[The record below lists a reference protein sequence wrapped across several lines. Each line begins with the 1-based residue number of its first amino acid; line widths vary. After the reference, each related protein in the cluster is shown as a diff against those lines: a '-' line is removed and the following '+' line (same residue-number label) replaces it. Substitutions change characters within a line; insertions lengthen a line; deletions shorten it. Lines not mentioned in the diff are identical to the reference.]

1 MSAKSENE
9 SATADRE
16 IVISR
21 LVNAPR
27 ELVWTAYSDPKDLT
41 HWWGPDGFST
51 TTKSM
56 DMRPGGEWRFVMH
69 GPDGTD
75 YKNLVKYIEVI
86 KPERLVWN
94 HSGEDETAH
103 IHFTSTVTFAEEDR
117 KTRVTL
123 RLVFET
129 KGERDQIERDVGATE
144 GGKQTLARLDQY
156 LHGVSRPVEVA
167 SGTPFV
173 VERTFNAPRALV
185 WKAWTEAG
193 QLKNW
198 WGPKGCKIEV
208 KTLDVRPGGIFHY
221 AMRFSNGAAMWGR
234 FDYVDVTRP
243 SQMTYL
249 NAFSDET
256 GSITRAPFSETW
268 PLQVHNTMTLE
279 ERGDK
284 TAMTITGYPHDASDE
299 ERRFFEGFF
308 HSLEKGFGG
317 TMDQLEAYLA
327 TLA

>member
-1 MSAKSENE
+1 MTTKA
-9 SATADRE
+9 ATPDQSDRE

-27 ELVWTAYSDPKDLT
+27 ELVWKAYSDPEHLT

-75 YKNLVKYIEVI
+75 FKNLVKYIEVT

-103 IHFTSTVTFAEEDR
+103 IHFTSYVTFADESG
-117 KTRVTL
+117 KTRVTI
-123 RLVFET
+123 RLVCDS
-129 KGERDQIERDVGATE
+129 KAERDEIEKSSGATE

-156 LHGVSRPVEVA
+156 LHGQSLPAETA
-167 SGTPFV
+167 TGTPFV
-173 VERTFNAPRALV
+173 IERTFNAPLALV
-185 WKAWTEAG
+185 WKVWTEADH
-193 QLKNW
+193 LKNW
-198 WGPKGCKIEV
+198 WGPKGCKLEV
-208 KTLDVRPGGIFHY
+208 KSLDVRPGGIFHY

-234 FDYVDVTRP
+234 FDYIEIGAPNR
-243 SQMTYL
+243 MTYF

-256 GSITRAPFSETW
+256 GGITRAPFSATW
-268 PLQVHNTMTLE
+268 PLQIHNTLTLE
-279 ERGDK
+279 ERREK
-284 TAMTITGYPHDASDE
+284 TVMTITGYPHNATDE

-308 HSLEKGFGG
+308 HSMEKGFGG
-317 TMDQLEAYLA
+317 TMDQLDVYLA